1 MTFKGKEL
9 NVATQMTEAV
19 PSLPLSQ
26 SLLEDAIGHHF
37 KNKEYLTEALTHS
50 SYAHEQRA
58 KGVIIPYNE
67 RSEFLGDSVL
77 SIITSEYLFETY
89 RSIPEGT
96 LTRMRA
102 ALVCEDAC
110 CRYAND
116 IHLGDY
122 LLLGRGEE
130 LNNGRARKSILADAF
145 EALLA
150 ALYLDAG
157 KEEAA
162 RFLLPYVKKEAAAY
176 KNGRSKDYK
185 TALQQ
190 IVQQKPGELLEYVI
204 VAESGPDHK
213 KVFETEARLNSNVI
227 GRGKGSTKRESEQMA
242 AYRALILF
250 GEESEIEE
258 ESL

>member
-1 MTFKGKEL
+1 MA
-9 NVATQMTEAV
+9 NQMTRTA
-19 PSLPLSQ
+19 SALPLSQ
-26 SLLEDAIGHHF
+26 SLLEDEIGYHF
-37 KNKEYLTEALTHS
+37 KNKGYLTEALTHS

-58 KGVIIPYNE
+58 KGIVVPYNE

-77 SIITSEYLFETY
+77 SIITSEYLFDTY

-122 LLLGRGEE
+122 LLLGHGEE
-130 LNNGRARKSILADAF
+130 LNAGRSRKSILADAF

-157 KEEAA
+157 KEEAS

-176 KNGRSKDYK
+176 KSGKSKDYK
-185 TALQQ
+185 TVLQQ
-190 IVQQKPGELLEYVI
+190 IIQQKPGELLEYVL
-204 VAESGPDHK
+204 VSESGPDHK
-213 KVFETEARLNSNVI
+213 KEFETEARLNSNVI

-250 GEESEIEE
+250 GEESEVEGE
-258 ESL
+258 QS